1 MPKVISYTPPWLSRP
16 SPGFD
21 LFAPKASSKATN
33 GHKAAQEYS
42 GTNKTIAKRGTEV
55 FVAVGNEIRWSDLV
69 LLQEKSEEQAN
80 RLGHSRS
87 RPGRSAAQDEV
98 LHRVLRVGVH
108 GAIKQLV
115 ISPEGEFMAI
125 ATTHTIHIAVLPNSS
140 HLGTEDTSPLKLKT
154 FQLGPTAHVLEQS
167 PIASVLWHPLGYRGR
182 CLVTITTDAVVRLW
196 ELNRTNRYSFS
207 EPTVAVD
214 LRKLIDATS
223 TEDDLSVS
231 GYAHSKGFSPDA
243 YEWEIASACF
253 GGSLE
258 QEGINGWSPMT
269 LWVAMKEGDVYA
281 LCPLLPSKW
290 QVTKS
295 PGTSTILQHL
305 TTAIESQ
312 NAYTEESSTKEQRIS
327 QAQFS
332 WLLDILDQEPVVEK
346 DHLDDVTE
354 IYSRPESTPIFP
366 KLQGPLQLTPDLDDS
381 KDFEISDI
389 LVFGLSNL
397 DSVDEDGSPEG
408 LSASVVC
415 LLSSNCDVHMCLDLE
430 GVEGQWLPARE
441 DSETALE
448 EGDEDHTLLVVETV
462 HLLPRSSQGRPL
474 SSHPT
479 FTLDDSTDFAFFV
492 TDESGVF
499 HLSMLSWVPDLEREL
514 SGAQIEGAEFRLNGF
529 LNLAQ
534 SAAEKIF
541 PLSEKEH
548 QDATHE
554 IASCVAYD
562 VADLGHFVL
571 TAVHGQPLAATL
583 DSRGISQ
590 PFRDAA
596 SEELDIPDLPLR
608 PTYQPPAVFY
618 HHTKLTSFM
627 DEKVP
632 ARYKSSLTQEVR
644 LSAATLEIMTNAHRI
659 LSHETNQLG
668 LAASDLF
675 SRCER
680 LKLEFKAQI
689 LRAAQ
694 LADQID
700 KTTGADE
707 DTFEDDASEDRAVG
721 KTQIDDRLKEVKARQ
736 AALVSQHDRIRAKL
750 AQTNPRKLTEKEQ
763 MWMEEVEKMSQAIN
777 KQQQQ
782 DDSDKPSTLARV
794 EEVRRIKE
802 QVIKEAKDTDTSQAD
817 AGLNG
822 NGHVL
827 VSSDFRKQK
836 VETIHKMLEKEKA
849 MLDSAQDRVEKM
861 AAIV

>member
-1 MPKVISYTPPWLSRP
+1 
-16 SPGFD
+16 
-21 LFAPKASSKATN
+21 
-33 GHKAAQEYS
+33 
-42 GTNKTIAKRGTEV
+42 
-55 FVAVGNEIRWSDLV
+55 
-69 LLQEKSEEQAN
+69 
-80 RLGHSRS
+80 
-87 RPGRSAAQDEV
+87 
-98 LHRVLRVGVH
+98 
-108 GAIKQLV
+108 
-115 ISPEGEFMAI
+115 MAI
-125 ATTHTIHIAVLPNSS
+125 ATSHTIHIAVLPNSS

-167 PIASVLWHPLGYRGR
+167 PIASVLWHPLGHRGR

-214 LRKLIDATS
+214 LTKLIDATS
-223 TEDDLSVS
+223 TEDDVSVS
-231 GYAHSKGFSPDA
+231 GYTHSKGFSPDA
-243 YEWEIASACF
+243 YEWEVASACF

-269 LWVAMKEGDVYA
+269 LWVAMREGDVYA

-295 PGTSTILQHL
+295 PGTSTLLQHL

-312 NAYTEESSTKEQRIS
+312 NAFSEEESNTNEQRIS

-332 WLLDILDQEPVVEK
+332 WLLDILDQEPVVEN

-354 IYSRPESTPIFP
+354 IYSRPESTPILP
-366 KLQGPLQLTPDLDDS
+366 KLQGPFQLTPDLDDT

-397 DSVDEDGSPEG
+397 DSFDDDGSPEG

-415 LLSSNCDVHMCLDLE
+415 LLSSNCDVHVCLDLE
-430 GVEGQWLPARE
+430 GVEGQWLPSRE
-441 DSETALE
+441 DPEAALK
-448 EGDEDHTLLVVETV
+448 EGDEEHTLLVVETV
-462 HLLPRSSQGRPL
+462 HLLPSSSQARPL

-479 FTLDDSTDFAFFV
+479 FTIDDSTDFALFV
-492 TDESGVF
+492 TDESGVY

-541 PLSEKEH
+541 PIPEK
-548 QDATHE
+548 QQPDATRG

-583 DSRGISQ
+583 DSRRGSQ
-590 PFRDAA
+590 PFRGSAA

-608 PTYQPPAVFY
+608 PIYQAPAVFY
-618 HHTKLTSFM
+618 HNTQLTSFM
-627 DEKVP
+627 DQKVP
-632 ARYKSSLTQEVR
+632 ARYKSSLGQEVR

-700 KTTGADE
+700 KTIGADD
-707 DTFEDDASEDRAVG
+707 DTFEDDANEDRAVG
-721 KTQIDDRLKEVKARQ
+721 KKQIENRLEEVKSRQ
-736 AALVSQHDRIRAKL
+736 AALMAQHDRIRTKL
-750 AQTNPRKLTEKEQ
+750 AQTNTRQLTEKEQ
-763 MWMEEVEKMSQAIN
+763 MWIEEVEKMTRAVN
-777 KQQQQ
+777 EQQQQ
-782 DDSDKPSTLARV
+782 QGSDEPLTFARI
-794 EEVRRIKE
+794 EEVRRIKK
-802 QVIKEAKDTDTSQAD
+802 QVLDEAKDAETSQTD

-822 NGHVL
+822 NGHVM

-836 VETIHKMLEKEKA
+836 VETIHRMLEQEKA
-849 MLDSAQDRVEKM
+849 MLDSAQNRVEKM
-861 AAIV
+861 AGMV